1 MALRLMIWPPNKSSS
16 PIGCLGK
23 SECKAAADWLKHFLS
38 DYLCEARVSKSHPVH
53 RKRQAKLGLLQEEKL
68 GKGAP
73 ARTSPTPWRDSPVLA
88 NLCSQPDLLQR
99 SLRPGCH
106 WEEPFWGGLEGSS
119 TPAPTQKSFSKEASR
134 PFSRASPLEWGLK
147 GESRAE
153 GWKAPGR

>member
-1 MALRLMIWPPNKSSS
+1 MIWPPNKSSS
-16 PIGCLGK
+16 PIGCPGQ

-73 ARTSPTPWRDSPVLA
+73 ARTSPTPWRDSPLLA
-88 NLCSQPDLLQR
+88 NLCSRPDLLQR

-106 WEEPFWGGLEGSS
+106 WEEPFWGGLEDSS
-119 TPAPTQKSFSKEASR
+119 TPAPTQKSSAKEASR
-134 PFSRASPLEWGLK
+134 PFSRTSQPAWVSKEK
-147 GESRAE
+147 AE
-153 GWKAPGR
+153 LRGGKP